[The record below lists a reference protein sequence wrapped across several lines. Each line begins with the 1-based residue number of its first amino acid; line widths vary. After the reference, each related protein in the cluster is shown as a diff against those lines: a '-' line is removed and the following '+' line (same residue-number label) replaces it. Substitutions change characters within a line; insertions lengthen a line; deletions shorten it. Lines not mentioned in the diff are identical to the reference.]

1 MFQLQFMK
9 HIIRVLILLIFI
21 GWSCESP
28 IPKEEESQLLVNA
41 VKRDLEDIKKDG
53 KLKALLV
60 YSSTSYFLYKG
71 KPMGYEYELLQRL
84 ADHLQLDLEIKVSKN
99 LDFLLYDLTQGDV
112 DIMAYGIAITS
123 ARKKIVAYTN
133 PLYVTNQV
141 LVQRKPDN
149 WRRMTLDNIKKQLAQ
164 DPLDLIGD
172 TVSVRK
178 NSNYFDRLTNL
189 SKEIGG
195 DIVIN
200 TLDGNISTDEIIKM
214 VADGKIQYTFANK
227 NLASINA
234 SYYPMLD
241 IDVPVSSSQRI
252 AWAVRTNSP
261 MLLEATN
268 KWLKQQRRHKDFNT
282 IYNKYFNNKRN
293 FKRRVKSDF
302 YSLNTNQISKYDD
315 LIKINADRIGW
326 DWRLVASLIY
336 QESRF
341 EPQASS
347 WAGAA
352 GLMQMMP
359 ATAKELGVIDRLD
372 PIDNIRG
379 GSKYLKELYENFS
392 EIEDTIQRIKF
403 TMASYN
409 CGYYHVKDAQRLAEF
424 YELDK
429 NVWDRQVEDMILA
442 LRYPKDYNKDFI
454 KYGYV
459 NGFEPFKYII
469 EIFARYDHYIQ
480 FIDE

>member
-1 MFQLQFMK
+1 MK
-9 HIIRVLILLIFI
+9 HVIRLLILFI
-21 GWSCESP
+21 LLGWSCEAP
-28 IPKEEESQLLVNA
+28 IPKEDESQLLVNA
-41 VKRDLEDIKKDG
+41 VKRDLEEIKKDG

-60 YSSTSYFLYKG
+60 YSSTSYFLYRG
-71 KPMGYEYELLQRL
+71 RPMGYEYELLQRL
-84 ADHLQLDLEIKVSKN
+84 ADHLELELEIILSKD
-99 LDFLLYDLTQGDV
+99 LDMLLHDLTQGEV
-112 DIMAYGIAITS
+112 DIMAHGIAITS
-123 ARKKIVAYTN
+123 ARKKIIAYTK

-178 NSNYFDRLTNL
+178 NSNYYDRLINL
-189 SKEIGG
+189 NKEIGG
-195 DIVIN
+195 DIIIN
-200 TLDGNISTDEIIKM
+200 TLDGTISTDAIIKM
-214 VADGKIQYTFANK
+214 VADGKIKYTFANK

-234 SYYPMLD
+234 SYFPMLD
-241 IDVPVSSSQRI
+241 ISVPVSSSQRI

-261 MLLEATN
+261 NLLEATDN
-268 KWLKQQRRHKDFNT
+268 WLKKQRRHKDFNV
-282 IYNKYFNNKRN
+282 IYNKYFKNKRN
-293 FKRRVKSDF
+293 YKRRVKSDF
-302 YSLNTNQISKYDD
+302 YSLNSNQISKYDD
-315 LIKINADRIGW
+315 LIKSYSDSVGW
-326 DWRLVASLIY
+326 DWRLVASLVY

-359 ATAKELGVIDRLD
+359 ATAKELGVTNRLD
-372 PIDNIRG
+372 PKDNIRG
-379 GSKYLKELYENFS
+379 GTKYLKELYENFS
-392 EIEDTIQRIKF
+392 EITDSIQRIKF

-409 CGYYHVKDAQRLAEF
+409 CGYYHVKDAQKLAEF
-424 YELDK
+424 YNLDK
-429 NVWDRQVEDMILA
+429 NVWDRNVEDMILA
-442 LRYPKDYNKDFI
+442 LRYPKDYNRDFI

-459 NGFEPFKYII
+459 NGYEPFKYVI

-480 FIDE
+480 FIHE